1 MRDQAGDGG
10 QLDALLHRP
19 GPLRAHAMGVCGV
32 GLSGVARL
40 LAGCGWRV
48 SGCDAD
54 VSGPAAARLERDGV
68 AVRQGHDP
76 AHLDRPCDLL
86 VRSAAVS
93 DSHPEV
99 VRARSIGI
107 PVARRGEVLAALLN
121 ARRSVAVCGTHGK
134 TTTACMTLRLLQVL
148 GMDPDWC
155 IGGATRAMGDVAR
168 QGGAGPLVAEGDES
182 DGTLA
187 RYAPSVLVVT
197 NVDADHLEHFGTLE
211 ALHACFAAAAEA
223 TREGVVYCA
232 DDEGAARL
240 CVGRERTLGYGFS
253 SAARLRITRAD
264 LQADRMTLDMTFEDR
279 ALGTVTL
286 PLTGRHNALNA
297 AAALGAALA
306 LGGDPDRAFPALA
319 ALDELPGRRFEC
331 LCRQQGIA
339 VVSDYSHHPAE
350 IAALVSLARLQP
362 ARRTLAVFQPH
373 RYTRTLA
380 LGASFPAAF
389 AGIDDLLLLPVY
401 AASEDPLP
409 GGDAR
414 DLYARFRARQAPDI
428 PVPRLAG
435 TQEAAAAWLLETL
448 RAGDQLLVIGAGDVV
463 KLGEAVAA
471 ALGQPTRSGTDAAAA
486 RLARVDGVALR
497 RRVPLA
503 PLTTLGVGGGADL
516 LAEAATES
524 ALADALRI
532 AGEAGLPVRVL
543 GGGSNLLVSDLG
555 VRGLVVRL
563 AGGDFGAITCGSDGR
578 VRVGA
583 GVAGARLLQRL
594 TEAGL
599 DGLSFMEGI
608 PGTVGGWLSTNAGA
622 HGACIGD
629 RVRAIHGLKKDGTPF
644 IVKGG
649 EAGFGYRACRVL
661 ETRVATAVELAL
673 CPAAPGAVAQ
683 ARRHYRGLR
692 LDFGGHRSAGSVFR
706 NPAGVPAGRMLDE
719 AGCKGLS
726 IGGARVFARHANVIV
741 TQEGATASDVLVLM
755 QRMRQRVQAQQGVD
769 LDAEVRIWQDFT
781 TWPF

>member
-1 MRDQAGDGG
+1 MNKELEYEQVC
-10 QLDALLHRP
+10 ALLSRP
-19 GPLRAHAMGVCGV
+19 GRPRAHAMGVCGV

-40 LAGCGWRV
+40 LAGRGWRV

-54 VSGPAAARLERDGV
+54 AAGPAAARLVRDGV

-76 AHLDRPCDLL
+76 AHLDDPCDLL
-86 VRSAAVS
+86 IRSTAVA
-93 DSHPEV
+93 DQHPEV
-99 VRARSIGI
+99 VRARSLGI
-107 PVARRGEVLAALLN
+107 PVVRRGVVLAALLN
-121 ARRSVAVCGTHGK
+121 TRRGIAICGTHGK

-148 GMDPDWC
+148 GLDPDWC
-155 IGGATRAMGDVAR
+155 IGGATRSMGEVAR
-168 QGGAGPLVAEGDES
+168 QGGAGPLVVEGDES

-187 RYAPSVLVVT
+187 CYAPSVLVVT
-197 NVDADHLEHFGTLE
+197 NVDADHLEHFGSLA
-211 ALHACFAAAAEA
+211 ALHACFAAALDGA
-223 TREGVVYCA
+223 REGVVYCA

-240 CVGRERTLGYGFS
+240 CAPRAHTLSYGFAP
-253 SAARLRITRAD
+253 AARLRIAQAD
-264 LQADRMTLDMTFEDR
+264 LQAAHMALAMTLDGR
-279 ALGTVTL
+279 PLGTVTL

-306 LGGDPDRAFPALA
+306 LGCDPARAFQALA
-319 ALDELPGRRFEC
+319 ALDELPGRRFER
-331 LCRQQGIA
+331 LYQQEGIT

-350 IAALVSLARLQP
+350 IAALVSLARLQQ

-380 LGASFPAAF
+380 LGAAFPPAF

-401 AASEDPLP
+401 AASEAPLP

-414 DLYARFRARQAPDI
+414 DLYGRFREFQAPDI

-435 TQEAAAAWLLETL
+435 TQEAAVAWLLETL
-448 RAGDQLLVIGAGDVV
+448 REGDQLLVIGAGDVV

-471 ALGQPTRSGTDAAAA
+471 ALRQSARSGTDAAAA
-486 RLARVDGVALR
+486 RLARVAGLALS

-503 PLTTLGVGGGADL
+503 PLTTLGVGGRADL
-516 LAEAATES
+516 LAEVATEA

-532 AGEAGLPVRVL
+532 AKEAGLPVRVL

-563 AGGDFGAITCGSDGR
+563 AGGDFGAITCGSDGI

-583 GVAGARLLQRL
+583 GVPGARLLKGL
-594 TEAGL
+594 TEAGF

-608 PGTVGGWLSTNAGA
+608 PGTVGGWLATNAGA
-622 HGACIGD
+622 HGACIGN
-629 RVRAIHGLKKDGTPF
+629 RVRAIRGLKKDGTPF
-644 IVKGG
+644 IVKGD
-649 EAGFGYRACRVL
+649 EAGFSYRACRSL
-661 ETRVATAVELAL
+661 ETRVATAVELEL
-673 CPAAPGAVAQ
+673 CPATPAAVAQ
-683 ARRHYRGLR
+683 ARRHFRGQR

-706 NPAGVPAGRMLDE
+706 NPAGVPAGRLLD
-719 AGCKGLS
+719 AAACKGLS
-726 IGGARVFARHANVIV
+726 IGGAQVYARHANVIV
-741 TQEGATASDVLVLM
+741 TQAGATASDVLVLM
-755 QRMRQRVQAQQGVD
+755 QRMQQRVQAQQGVD
-769 LDAEVRIWQDFT
+769 LVAEVRIWQDFT